1 MKHLTKWQPLVVIGV
16 IFLIIGIS
24 LAISVISANAFTSD
38 FQSNALLEQQLLG
51 ASIIIALFGL
61 VWIIWAYLE
70 WAGEQAKK

>member
-1 MKHLTKWQPLVVIGV
+1 MMHLTKWQLLVVIGV

-24 LAISVISANAFTSD
+24 LAISVISTNAFTSD

-61 VWIIWAYLE
+61 FWISWAYLE
-70 WAGEQAKK
+70 WSSEQAKK